1 VGATSADPAPLRVLV
16 VGQGYVGLPLA
27 LRAVEVGDDVT
38 AYDFD
43 ARKVGLLRSGRS
55 HISDVS
61 DAAVARSL
69 RTGRYRP
76 VADPDDVDVFDVA
89 LITVPTPL
97 SDGVPDV
104 SPIRTAAEM
113 LGPLIRQGC
122 MVVLESTTYPGTT
135 DELVAP
141 VLEAACGLKGGVD
154 FHVGYSPER
163 IDPGNTDWTLVSTPK
178 VVAGLTPA
186 SLAAVEAF
194 YGRLVERTVPVRTTR
209 VAELT
214 KLLENT
220 FRHVNIALVNE
231 LAVHA
236 RAMDIDIWEAIDA
249 AATKPF
255 GFTAFR
261 PGPGVGGHC
270 LPIDP
275 SYLSW
280 RIERQL
286 GVMSRFVV
294 TANDINQHMP
304 AYVVRRVQL
313 GLNDRRKAVKGARI
327 LVLGIAYKK
336 NTNDARETPADAVV
350 RGLVDLGADVMVHD
364 EHVGPHELDVVAAR
378 VPLSA
383 ELLAG
388 CDAVVLVT
396 DHDDMDYELV
406 TCHSTY
412 VFDARNRLRGPH
424 VEPL

>member
-194 YGRLVERTVPVRTTR
+194 YGGRRCGDHRAPASTR
-209 VAELT
+209 GGPRA
-214 KLLENT
+214 
-220 FRHVNIALVNE
+220 RRGR
-231 LAVHA
+231 VH
-236 RAMDIDIWEAIDA
+236 R
-249 AATKPF
+249 
-255 GFTAFR
+255 
-261 PGPGVGGHC
+261 
-270 LPIDP
+270 
-275 SYLSW
+275 
-280 RIERQL
+280 
-286 GVMSRFVV
+286 
-294 TANDINQHMP
+294 
-304 AYVVRRVQL
+304 
-313 GLNDRRKAVKGARI
+313 
-327 LVLGIAYKK
+327 
-336 NTNDARETPADAVV
+336 
-350 RGLVDLGADVMVHD
+350 
-364 EHVGPHELDVVAAR
+364 
-378 VPLSA
+378 
-383 ELLAG
+383 
-388 CDAVVLVT
+388 
-396 DHDDMDYELV
+396 
-406 TCHSTY
+406 
-412 VFDARNRLRGPH
+412 
-424 VEPL
+424 